1 MFAFILIITSFCLTT
16 TTDPIV
22 EDNSQNSILSEN
34 SEETDPRS
42 NYTLDVNE
50 NSGVYSYTITDN
62 TSEKISEYNLKFDF
76 DSDSGVAKITSFE
89 KITQDD
95 SIVFIVPDKVVNNN
109 IDYNIIDLNGIF
121 NNNNKCLSKV
131 YLSPAV
137 IGLNRQEFQKQT
149 DLRYIDL
156 CKITSIGT
164 GAFQK
169 TSISHIV
176 IPSSVVM
183 LNTQAFTQMGS
194 LTQIL
199 FEEGSTLSTIPLN
212 CFNAC
217 SNLST
222 LTLPNSI
229 REIGKTAFQNSGLSE
244 LDLSNLDTSED
255 SPLILQ
261 EYAFS
266 KMLSNTTITLPNNL
280 KIAGTLSDGS
290 SLKIIFGNT
299 QSLEIVKGGA
309 DKSTFSVIESNFW
322 IDNDF
327 SNWNDLLSKY
337 SSAKFEMLDNLN
349 NPMTVVIRDNVL
361 LKCLSRE
368 HIEIPNTVTS
378 IGDSAFKG
386 CFTTT
391 PISIEIPSS
400 VTSIGSSA
408 FAGCTKL
415 YQLTFAEG
423 SQLQTI
429 GDSAFNKCFTIEPP
443 KGPDDSETK
452 FISIEIPSS
461 VTSIGSD
468 AFRGCTN
475 LTAVSF
481 AEGSQLQTIGDSAF
495 SGCFV
500 NGTRSSIEIPS
511 SVTSIESN
519 AFMGCTNLTAVSFA
533 EGSQLRTIGDSAF
546 ADCFVEPG
554 TNVETFSNSIVIP
567 SGVTSIG
574 NGAFLYSKH
583 LASITFA
590 EGSQIQTIGT
600 SAFNSQSV
608 MQVTIPLDHLITFGM
623 NVVGPRTTVIF
634 TGSLPSTTNVET
646 LTIDGIQFLVNKN
659 SESKYELLSAL
670 SSLDGADLT
679 IPDTVSSIGF
689 VFKNT
694 NISSIYLPS
703 SIKFNDA
710 ALSDCKSLTL
720 VSFYGDTQLTI
731 ATSAFAR
738 CSSLTSI
745 DFGNTTDL
753 KILAKAFEGCKS
765 LTNVTL
771 NSLSTLAA
779 SAFDQCS
786 SLSNVTITNS
796 SNYTVV
802 NGLVLTKSN
811 DSSDFDRICLR
822 PMNLVD
828 IIIPAS
834 VTSLKDVGGEVG
846 LFTNSNIKSV
856 TFESGCS
863 LSIGEKDFYNCA
875 QLEDVV
881 FESDCNIGL
890 IGNSA
895 FTNTGVYTISI
906 PDSVKSIGVSAFD
919 NCLSLSSVEFGQN
932 SLLAEIG
939 SHAFRGCVKLFEFNI
954 TSGVTSIGDDAF
966 WGCATLSN
974 FNITDNQ
981 QFYFDG
987 SLLITNNTII
997 FVVSTASSINIPSEI
1012 TGYSQNAFYNNSI
1025 TEFLVSDDH
1034 PIFTSV
1040 GGILMNKEKT
1050 ELKMVGGGITE
1061 LVIPNTV
1068 TMLNGSAL
1076 AYSNLLKSISWNG
1089 TSLEISSDAI
1099 FNKSNLK
1106 NISFIATD
1114 SITLDG
1120 MSIRECRNIES
1131 ISLKCNELILTG
1143 AAQISNCGYND
1154 LNVTLNCN
1162 TLNSASYTGNFF
1174 TNCNGLSN
1182 LISSVILPVNSFYG
1196 EYSNFNAIIQD
1207 ETKNALNVITGC
1219 DTSISSNIEGFS
1231 QNISS
1236 IKVENISVNS
1246 NGTILKMRE
1255 TSFRF
1260 SFTTSAGHTVYDVV
1274 PVADGV
1280 RFEKAGSMYKV
1291 IFSDQIPI
1299 NLSIVINLVSS
1310 GEDVIIT
1317 FNPLNGELSN
1327 SAIKIISGTTVL
1339 PAMFPT
1345 YSNVTDYE
1353 LVGWYADP
1361 NCTLRYEQSPI
1372 NSSETLYAKWI
1383 PVEGV
1388 SILFDNLHGTSNA
1401 KYELNEKSLTLAT
1414 GDKVVP
1420 GGTIKITLK
1429 PYDGFELLEWNMSVT
1444 YSDGHNNTV
1453 PLYSSDLE
1461 YAVESSM
1468 SSIRIEPVFRYYSNS
1483 NSLINVTD
1491 IDNSPIRG
1499 EDIIQIWNWASEH
1512 IDTTMGVWTGFPSIP
1527 LIVDDYVYLRSNDDL
1542 IKLDIHSGSE
1552 INSITT
1558 PSTTVKAYYHYLGYG
1573 GGVIIDYVTHNA
1585 YDLDLNL
1592 KYTLDKNYSA
1602 VFYNDNYFYGI
1613 SDSKLWKFDA
1623 QSGTLSSDPSWS
1635 DGISIAWHSLYGTT
1649 STPVFAN
1656 NHIYFIEIDGSNR
1669 LIASIDLDSGNKSTI
1684 NLSKLNGL
1692 LIDEGW
1698 LTYYEYNGSGYLFV
1712 TGYNAGLFENKGGNS
1727 IISYIQLDNS
1737 GGLLSGSERYIEIPD
1752 LTGTASAFV
1761 VYNGRGYIN
1770 VTDTNSTS
1778 KVSAQFYVYDV
1789 DGLLS
1794 DMTPLIKWDGKV
1806 AHSKYLIYQEDSKQ
1820 SHGSIVLN
1828 IAHALEKD
1836 GKVYIY
1842 LLPYNVEDQAVYIFE
1857 DYPGK
1862 SSAGQYFVTSKAGS
1876 SYGSQAVRVGP
1887 NGELIWYTDSG
1898 KLYCYGVEELNTYYF
1913 MIQTGDGNKWVSV
1926 KDSSVSNA
1934 LNSLDGYSV
1943 DAAGM
1948 VTFNGK
1954 PQVIQYYSNDKW
1966 EGPISTIKSFG
1977 SYHYFIISDEKA
1989 DVEQVYYYDSGNTFK
2004 TCNVSDVISDK
2015 SLLDILL
2022 YPELFD
2028 IDETYATAGNSV
2040 KFSIQIHKLIKN
2052 LNDDCA
2058 VSVFV
2063 KYLNDTTTYV
2073 SLPLNVDSSTTITTT
2088 SASSE
2093 VPCEYLICIWDKVPE
2108 YGDAA
2113 QLFLKKTGDI
2123 TTGDGLQ

>member
-1 MFAFILIITSFCLTT
+1 MALTVISAFILIIISFCLTT
-16 TTDPIV
+16 VINPIV
-22 EDNSQNSILSEN
+22 EDNSQNSVLSEN
-34 SEETDPRS
+34 SEADPRS
-42 NYTLDVNE
+42 NYVLDVNE
-50 NSGVYSYTITDN
+50 GSGVYSYTVSDN
-62 TSEKISEYNLKFDF
+62 TNTTISEYTLGFSF

-89 KITQDD
+89 KITQEDL
-95 SIVFIVPDKVVNNN
+95 IVFIVPDKVVNNG

-121 NNNNKCLSKV
+121 KNNNKYLSKV

-137 IGLNRQEFQKQT
+137 IGLNKQEFQNQIG
-149 DLRYIDL
+149 LRYIDL
-156 CKITSIGT
+156 CKITSMGT

-176 IPSSVVM
+176 IPNSVTR
-183 LNTQAFTQMGS
+183 LDTQAFAQMGS

-199 FEEGSTLSTIPLN
+199 FENGSMLSTIPSN

-222 LTLPNSI
+222 LTLPESI
-229 REIGKTAFQNSGLSE
+229 REIGSNAFRNSGLSE
-244 LDLSNLDTSED
+244 LDLSNLDTSEGA
-255 SPLILQ
+255 PLLLQ

-266 KMLSNTTITLPNNL
+266 KMLSNTTITLPGNL
-280 KIAGTLSDGS
+280 EIAGSLSDI
-290 SLKIIFGNT
+290 SLKIILKDT
-299 QSLEIVKGGA
+299 QSLMIR
-309 DKSTFSVIESNFW
+309 KSSTDSLTFSVTESNFW
-322 IDNDF
+322 IDDNF
-327 SNWNDLLSKY
+327 SNWDNLLSKY
-337 SSAKFEMLDNLN
+337 PSAKLEMLDESNNL
-349 NPMTVVIRDNVL
+349 MTVVIKENVL

-368 HIEIPNTVTS
+368 RIEIPNTVTS
-378 IGDSAFKG
+378 IGASAFKN
-386 CFTTT
+386 CFTDT
-391 PISIEIPSS
+391 PVSIEIPSG
-400 VTSIGSSA
+400 VTSIGSNA
-408 FAGCTKL
+408 FQGCTKL

-429 GDSAFNKCFTIEPP
+429 GDY
-443 KGPDDSETK
+443 
-452 FISIEIPSS
+452 
-461 VTSIGSD
+461 
-468 AFRGCTN
+468 
-475 LTAVSF
+475 
-481 AEGSQLQTIGDSAF
+481 AF

-511 SVTSIESN
+511 SVTSIGSN
-519 AFMGCTNLTAVSFA
+519 AFQGCTKLYQLTFA
-533 EGSQLRTIGDSAF
+533 EGSQLQTIGDYAFSGCFVNGTRSSIEIPSSVTSIGYNAFRGCTNLTTVSFAEESQLQTIGDSAF
-546 ADCFVEPG
+546 MNCFVEPG

-567 SGVTSIG
+567 SSVISIG
-574 NGAFLYSKH
+574 SSAFQNSKH
-583 LASITFA
+583 LASIAFA

-600 SAFNSQSV
+600 SAFNSQSTI
-608 MQVTIPLDHLITFGM
+608 QITIPLDHLITFGT

-634 TGSLPSTTNVET
+634 TGSLPTATDVET
-646 LTIDGIQFLVNKN
+646 LTINGIQFMVNKN
-659 SESKYELLSAL
+659 SEDKYELLSAL
-670 SSLDGADLT
+670 SSLDGAELT

-694 NISSIYLPS
+694 NISSISLPS
-703 SIKFNDA
+703 SIIFNDA
-710 ALSDCKSLTL
+710 ALSDCKSLTS
-720 VSFYGDTQLTI
+720 VSFYGNTQLTI
-731 ATSAFAR
+731 ATSVFAR
-738 CSSLTSI
+738 CSSLTSV

-753 KILAKAFEGCKS
+753 KIYAKAFEGCKS
-765 LTNVTL
+765 LTTITL
-771 NSLSTLAA
+771 NSLSILAN

-786 SLSNVTITNS
+786 SLSDVTITNS
-796 SNYTVV
+796 SNYTVM
-802 NGLVLTKSN
+802 NGLVLTKSSG
-811 DSSDFDRICLR
+811 SSNFDRICLR
-822 PMNLVD
+822 PMNLVN

-856 TFESGCS
+856 TFESDCS
-863 LSIGEKDFYNCA
+863 LSIGEKDFYNCT

-881 FESDCNIGL
+881 FKPDCNIGL

-895 FTNTGVYTISI
+895 FTNTGIYTISI

-966 WGCATLSN
+966 WGCATLSK

-987 SLLITNNTII
+987 SLLIANNTII
-997 FVVSTASSINIPSEI
+997 FVVSTASSINISSEI

-1025 TEFLVSDDH
+1025 IEFSVSDDH

-1050 ELKMVGGGITE
+1050 ELKIVGGGITE
-1061 LVIPNTV
+1061 LVIPDTV

-1076 AYSNLLKSISWNG
+1076 AYSNLLESVSWNG
-1089 TSLEISSDAI
+1089 TSLDISSAAI

-1106 NISFIATD
+1106 NISFTATD

-1120 MSIRECRNIES
+1120 MSIHECRNIES

-1154 LNVTLNCN
+1154 LNVTLDCN

-1182 LISSVILPVNSFYG
+1182 LNSSVILPVNSFYG
-1196 EYSNFNAIIQD
+1196 EYSNFNAIIQG
-1207 ETKNALNVITGC
+1207 EAKNALNVITGC
-1219 DTSISSNIEGFS
+1219 DTSISSDIEGFS

-1274 PVADGV
+1274 PIADGV

-1291 IFSDQIPI
+1291 IFSDQMPT
-1299 NLSIVINLVSS
+1299 NLNIVINLVSS
-1310 GEDVIIT
+1310 GELVT
-1317 FNPLNGELSN
+1317 VQFNPLNSGLSV
-1327 SAIKIISGTTVL
+1327 STIEIVSGTTVL
-1339 PAMFPT
+1339 PDMFPT
-1345 YSNVTDYE
+1345 YDIVTDYE
-1353 LVGWYADP
+1353 LVGWYTDP

-1372 NSSETLYAKWI
+1372 NSLETLYAKWI

-1388 SILFDNLHGTSNA
+1388 SISFDNLHGTSNA
-1401 KYELNEKSLTLAT
+1401 KYELNDKSLTLAT
-1414 GDKVVP
+1414 EDRVVP
-1420 GGTIKITLK
+1420 GGIIGLSLK
-1429 PYDGFELLEWNMSVT
+1429 PYDGFELLEWNVSVT
-1444 YSDGHNNTV
+1444 YSDGHNNTFS
-1453 PLYSSDLE
+1453 LDSSDLE
-1461 YAVESSM
+1461 FTVESSM

-1552 INSITT
+1552 IDSITT

-1573 GGVIIDYVTHNA
+1573 SGVIIDYATRNA

-1592 KYTLDKNYSA
+1592 KYTLNKNYSA

-1613 SDSKLWKFDA
+1613 SDSKLWKFNA
-1623 QSGTLSSDPSWS
+1623 QTGELSSDSIWS
-1635 DGISIAWHSLYGTT
+1635 DGVSIAWHSLYGTT

-1684 NLSKLNGL
+1684 NLSKLSGL
-1692 LIDEGW
+1692 LIDDGW

-1712 TGYNAGLFENKGGNS
+1712 TGYNAGLFENKCGNS
-1727 IISYIQLDNS
+1727 IISYIQLDSS

-1752 LTGTASAFV
+1752 ITGTASAFV

-1794 DMTPLIKWDGKV
+1794 DTTPLIEWNGKV

-1828 IAHALEKD
+1828 IAHALEED

-1857 DYPGK
+1857 DYSGK

-1887 NGELIWYTDSG
+1887 NGELVWYTDSG

-1948 VTFNGK
+1948 VTLNGK

-1966 EGPISTIKSFG
+1966 EGPISTIKAFG

-2093 VPCEYLICIWDKVPE
+2093 VPCEYLICIWDKVPG